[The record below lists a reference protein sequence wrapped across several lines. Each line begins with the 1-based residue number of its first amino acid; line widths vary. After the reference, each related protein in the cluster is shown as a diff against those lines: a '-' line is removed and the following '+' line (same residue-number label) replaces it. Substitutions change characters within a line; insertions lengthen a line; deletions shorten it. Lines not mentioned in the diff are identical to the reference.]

1 MPQFSEMPTLGQF
14 IERVKKFGVT
24 YHHTPDLAEG
34 PRGPVRFYYLKRSDK
49 VQVVMLPNVSHET
62 RLQRHVVE
70 AWCRTFDIP
79 LDEFGL

>member
-34 PRGPVRFYYLKRSDK
+34 PRGPVRFYYLKRRDK
-49 VQVVMLPNVSHET
+49 VQVVMLPTVSHEI

>member
-1 MPQFSEMPTLGQF
+1 MPTLGQF
-14 IERVKKFGVT
+14 IEWVKKFGVT
-24 YHHTPDLAEG
+24 YHHTPDLAQG
-34 PRGPVRFYYLKRSDK
+34 PRGPVRFYYLKRRDM

-70 AWCRTFDIP
+70 TWCRTFDIP